1 MASAAAQLP
10 PRKTPWRVLAREAE
24 PGRYLPY
31 ARHVTPDVIALDS
44 GDLMMMFRLEGLA
57 FETADPIHLNDW
69 HEKLNGTWRNIADD
83 RLAIW
88 THIVRSAVG
97 DYPEGQ
103 FRSKFAAELDGK
115 YRARVIERDPAAAR
129 YGPASRSRGV
139 HR

>member
-1 MASAAAQLP
+1 MIRRPPRSTRTDTLFPDTPLFRSARVSRVASAAAQLP

-97 DYPEGQ
+97 DRKSVGW
-103 FRSKFAAELDGK
+103 GK
-115 YRARVIERDPAAAR
+115 
-129 YGPASRSRGV
+129 S
-139 HR
+139 